1 MPLPLIGMLGRAA
14 LMSAASGMGGA
25 REESSSQEDTG
36 DSKNLKGMRKNTDK
50 MSSKG
55 WVRKAGAWMGIGA
68 LIKQSA
74 VASQWTGGFT
84 AILGGYV
91 NQLLLPFN
99 PLISRLLKVFAMPMA
114 FTASLSKWFHM
125 VFETYFHMI
134 ELTITYLWGTLLNLK
149 GWFEGLSLEQLVE
162 NVQKVYDWSK
172 SFISDLIDKIKNKL
186 FGGEDSIGGAISSGM
201 KTALGLFMAP
211 LAPLAVASK
220 VVSKG
225 MDFLSETF
233 DGLTGGGNGG
243 ISQGALAGHY
253 TNAYTMPPGRGV
265 AGSTTFTDPSTISAN
280 FGGKNM
286 DTMGTSNVD
295 TGFDGDVGDMK
306 KLLTTATL
314 GHDTTKTV
322 NNWIS
327 GSTNYGSYI
336 FDE

>member
-91 NQLLLPFN
+91 NQLLLPFT
-99 PLISRLLKVFAMPMA
+99 PLVSRLLKVFAMPMA

-172 SFISDLIDKIKNKL
+172 NFISDLIDKIKNKL

-201 KTALGLFMAP
+201 ETALKLFMSP
-211 LAPLAVASK
+211 IAVVDK
-220 VVSKG
+220 VVEKVGNAASNFMDLFDGDEHGSATPLKG
-225 MDFLSETF
+225 MMLDKVQ
-233 DGLTGGGNGG
+233 GGGIHATAGG
-243 ISQGALAGHY
+243 NLSTGASGYGGGLHQ
-253 TNAYTMPPGRGV
+253 NATP
-265 AGSTTFTDPSTISAN
+265 TTL
-280 FGGKNM
+280 
-286 DTMGTSNVD
+286 GTSNVD
-295 TGFDGDVGDMK
+295 AGNSKLDFGDSKQTITSGIHS
-306 KLLTTATL
+306 
-314 GHDTTKTV
+314 HDTAKIV